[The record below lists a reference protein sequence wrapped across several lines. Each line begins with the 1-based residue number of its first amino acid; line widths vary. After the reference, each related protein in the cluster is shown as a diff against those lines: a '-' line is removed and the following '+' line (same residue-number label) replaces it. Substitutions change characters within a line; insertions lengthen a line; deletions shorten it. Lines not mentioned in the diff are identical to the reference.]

1 MAIADEMVKKGGF
14 PRVRPPDDGYNG
26 HVHHIQSNIEQV
38 QKRMELACKKVG
50 RDPNDVR
57 LMVVTK
63 GRTIEEIKSAETYGL
78 RVFGE
83 NKVQEAMKKWEKRDF
98 PSDLHM
104 IGHLQTNKVR
114 EAIKI
119 FDVIESADNFKLL
132 LAIHQE
138 AAKLQKKIPVFI
150 QINVSKDPK
159 KFGILP
165 ENILQFFREA
175 NPLLVTGNI
184 EVRGLMTIVEHTGS
198 ISARRPFFKEMK
210 KIFDELKALFQEGHI
225 EHVQMEHLSMGM
237 SEDFEIAIEE
247 GATIIRVGRAIFG

>member
-1 MAIADEMVKKGGF
+1 M
-14 PRVRPPDDGYNG
+14 
-26 HVHHIQSNIEQV
+26 HHIQNNIEQI
-38 QKRMELACKKVG
+38 QRRMSAACKKAG
-50 RDPNDVR
+50 RDTNDVR

-63 GRTIEEIKSAETYGL
+63 GRTIEEIKSASAYGL

-83 NKVQEAMKKWEKRDF
+83 NKVQEAMNKWEKRDF

-119 FDVIESADNFKLL
+119 FDVIESVDSFKLL

-138 AAKLQKKIPVFI
+138 AAKIQKKVPVFI
-150 QINVSKDPK
+150 QINVSNDPK

-165 ENILQFFREA
+165 DNILQFFREA
-175 NPLLVTGNI
+175 NPLLVTGHI
-184 EVRGLMTIVEHTGS
+184 EIRGLMTIVEHTES
-198 ISARRPFFKEMK
+198 IEARRPYFKEMK
-210 KIFDELKALFQEGHI
+210 KIFDEMQALFQEGHI
-225 EHVQMEHLSMGM
+225 EHVAMEHLSIGM

-247 GATIIRVGRAIFG
+247 GATLVRIGHAIFE